1 LLNVYDLRVLP
12 PYLSKLKKK
21 LLRPTR
27 EIELETKKISKLV
40 WNYALPAI
48 VGTMVNATYNIVDR
62 VFIGQGV
69 GALAISGLAVTF
81 PVMNLTA
88 ALGMLVGAGASS
100 RISINLGK
108 KDPERAEKILGNSF
122 LLTILLNVVF
132 ITLLMVFL
140 EPILMAFGA
149 SEETYPYARDYLQI
163 ILPGNIFVTMTYS
176 FNSMMRA
183 SGYPQ
188 KAMYTMLI
196 GAALNIILD
205 PIFIFVF
212 GMGIAG
218 VAWATIISMFIGM
231 LFVMHHFTRKTTT
244 LRLRKKNMRF
254 EKDILIA
261 IVSIGLS
268 PFFMQ
273 VAASGVAVL
282 MNTSLKNYGGDLA
295 IGAYGIL
302 MSLLMLITMFVIGLN
317 QGLQPIIGY
326 NYGAEIY
333 ERVKATFYYGIKI
346 ATIVTT
352 LGFLFGVFFPRL
364 FAQAFTSDL
373 QLLDLAENAMRIS
386 ILAFPLVG
394 FQVVISGY
402 FQSIG
407 QAKKSIILS
416 LSRQLIFLI
425 PSIIIL
431 PRMFGLDGVWAAT
444 PVSDF
449 LASLLAF
456 TFFIRQRKVLK
467 QLISKQRY

>member
-1 LLNVYDLRVLP
+1 M
-12 PYLSKLKKK
+12 
-21 LLRPTR
+21 RPTR

-40 WNYALPAI
+40 WDYALPAI

-81 PVMNLTA
+81 PVMNLVA

-108 KDPERAEKILGNSF
+108 RDPERAEKILGNSF
-122 LLTILLNVVF
+122 LLTIVLNLIF
-132 ITLLMVFL
+132 ITLLMIFL

-218 VAWATIISMFIGM
+218 VAWATVISMFIGM
-231 LFVMHHFTRKTTT
+231 LFVMYHFTRKTTT
-244 LRLRKKNMRF
+244 LRLRKKNIRF

-302 MSLLMLITMFVIGLN
+302 VSLIMLITMFVIGLN

-333 ERVKATFYYGIKI
+333 DRVKVAFYYGVKI
-346 ATIVTT
+346 ATVVTT
-352 LGFLFGVFFPRL
+352 LGFVFGVFFPRV
-364 FAQAFTSDL
+364 FARAFTSDP

-386 ILAFPLVG
+386 IVAFPLVG

-416 LSRQLIFLI
+416 LSRQIIFLI

-449 LASLLAF
+449 LASLLAL
-456 TFFIRQRKVLK
+456 TFFIRQRKILN
-467 QLISKQRY
+467 QLISNQRK

>member
-1 LLNVYDLRVLP
+1 M
-12 PYLSKLKKK
+12 
-21 LLRPTR
+21 RPTR

-40 WNYALPAI
+40 WDYAIPAI
-48 VGTMVNATYNIVDR
+48 IGTMVNATYNIVDR
-62 VFIGQGV
+62 IFIGQGV
-69 GALAISGLAVTF
+69 GALAISGLAITF
-81 PVMNLTA
+81 PVMNLIA

-100 RISINLGK
+100 RISISLGR

-122 LLTILLNVVF
+122 LLTIVLNLVF

-149 SEETYPYARDYLQI
+149 SEQTYPYAREYLQI

-196 GAALNIILD
+196 GAVLNIALD

-212 GMGIAG
+212 GMGIGG
-218 VAWATIISMFIGM
+218 VAWATVISMFIGM
-231 LFVMHHFTRKTTT
+231 LFVMHHFTRKSSS
-244 LRLRKKNMRF
+244 LRLRRKNIRF
-254 EKDILIA
+254 EKTILIA

-282 MNTSLKNYGGDLA
+282 MNTSLKGYGGDLA

-302 MSLLMLITMFVIGLN
+302 LSLFMLIVMFVIGLN

-333 ERVKATFYYGIKI
+333 SRVKAAFYYGIKI
-346 ATIVTT
+346 ATVVTT
-352 LGFLFGVFFPRL
+352 VGFLFGMFFPRL
-364 FAQAFTSDL
+364 FARAFTSDAE
-373 QLLDLAENAMRIS
+373 LLALAENAMQIS
-386 ILAFPLVG
+386 IVAFPVVG
-394 FQVVISGY
+394 FQIVLSGY

-416 LSRQLIFLI
+416 LSRQIIFLI

-431 PRMFGLDGVWAAT
+431 PRIFGLNGVWAAT
-444 PVSDF
+444 PVSD
-449 LASLLAF
+449 LLAMILAVY
-456 TFFIRQRKVLK
+456 FFIREQKVFKALK
-467 QLISKQRY
+467 DSDRG

>member
-1 LLNVYDLRVLP
+1 M
-12 PYLSKLKKK
+12 
-21 LLRPTR
+21 RPIR
-27 EIELETKKISKLV
+27 EIELETKKVSKLV
-40 WNYALPAI
+40 WDYALPAI

-62 VFIGQGV
+62 IFIGQGV

-108 KDPERAEKILGNSF
+108 KDHKRAEKILGNSF
-122 LLTILLNVVF
+122 LLTIVLNLVF
-132 ITLLMVFL
+132 ITLIMIFL
-140 EPILMAFGA
+140 KPILMAFGA

-163 ILPGNIFVTMTYS
+163 ILPGNIFVTMTFS

-183 SGYPQ
+183 SGYPK

-196 GAALNIILD
+196 GAFFNILLD

-218 VAWATIISMFIGM
+218 AAWATIISMFIGM
-231 LFVMHHFTRKTTT
+231 LFVMRHFSRPNSS
-244 LRLRKKNMRF
+244 LRLRKKNIRF
-254 EKDILIA
+254 ERDILIA

-282 MNTSLKNYGGDLA
+282 MNTSLKTYGGDLA

-302 MSLLMLITMFVIGLN
+302 LSLVMLTSMFVIGVN

-333 ERVKATFYYGIKI
+333 YRVKTAFFYGVKI
-346 ATIVTT
+346 ATAVTT
-352 LGFLFGVFFPRL
+352 VGFLFGIFFPRI
-364 FAQAFTSDL
+364 FASAFTSDVV
-373 QLLDLAENAMRIS
+373 LLDLAENAMRIS
-386 ILAFPLVG
+386 LLTFPLVG
-394 FQVVISGY
+394 FQIVMSGY

-416 LSRQLIFLI
+416 LSRQIIFLT

-431 PRMFGLDGVWAAT
+431 PRIFGLNGVWAAT

-449 LASLLAF
+449 LAAILAA
-456 TFFIRQRKVLK
+456 TFFFRQIKVLK
-467 QLISKQRY
+467 ELENRKRV

>member
-1 LLNVYDLRVLP
+1 M
-12 PYLSKLKKK
+12 
-21 LLRPTR
+21 RPTR
-27 EIELETKKISKLV
+27 EIELESKKMSKLV
-40 WNYALPAI
+40 WDYALPAI

-62 VFIGQGV
+62 IFIGQGV

-81 PVMNLTA
+81 PVMNLIA

-122 LLTILLNVVF
+122 LLTIVLNLVF
-132 ITLLMVFL
+132 ITLLMIFL
-140 EPILMAFGA
+140 EPILMPFGA

-163 ILPGNIFVTMTYS
+163 ILPGNLFVTMTYS

-218 VAWATIISMFIGM
+218 VAWATVISMFIGM
-231 LFVMHHFTRKTTT
+231 IFVMYHFTRKTTS
-244 LRLRKKNMRF
+244 LRLRRKNIRF
-254 EKDILIA
+254 EKNILIA

-302 MSLLMLITMFVIGLN
+302 VSLIMLITMFVIGLN

-326 NYGAEIY
+326 NYGAEKY
-333 ERVKATFYYGIKI
+333 DRVKAAFYYGVKI
-346 ATIVTT
+346 ATVVTT
-352 LGFLFGVFFPRL
+352 IGFIFGVFFPRI
-364 FAQAFTSDL
+364 FARAFTSDV

-386 ILAFPLVG
+386 IVAFPLVG
-394 FQVVISGY
+394 FQVVVSGY

-449 LASLLAF
+449 LASLLAL
-456 TFFIRQRKVLK
+456 TFFIRQRKILN
-467 QLISKQRY
+467 QMISKNGK

>member
-1 LLNVYDLRVLP
+1 M
-12 PYLSKLKKK
+12 
-21 LLRPTR
+21 RPTR
-27 EIELETKKISKLV
+27 EIELETKTISKLV
-40 WNYALPAI
+40 WSYALPAI
-48 VGTMVNATYNIVDR
+48 VGTMVSATYNIVDR

-122 LLTILLNVVF
+122 LLTIVLNLVF
-132 ITLLMVFL
+132 ITLLMIFL

-149 SEETYPYARDYLQI
+149 SKETYPFARDYLQI

-196 GAALNIILD
+196 GAFLNIILD

-212 GMGIAG
+212 DMGIAG
-218 VAWATIISMFIGM
+218 VAWATVISMFLGM
-231 LFVMHHFTRKTTT
+231 LFVMYHFTRKTTT
-244 LRLRKKNMRF
+244 LRLRKKNIRF

-302 MSLLMLITMFVIGLN
+302 LSLFMLITMFVIGLN
-317 QGLQPIIGY
+317 QGLQPIIGF
-326 NYGAEIY
+326 NYGAQIY
-333 ERVKATFYYGIKI
+333 DRVKAAFYYGIKI

-352 LGFLFGVFFPRL
+352 IGFAFGIFFPRL
-364 FAQAFTSDL
+364 FAQAFTSDP

-386 ILAFPLVG
+386 IVAFPLVG

-449 LASLLAF
+449 LASLLAL
-456 TFFIRQRKVLK
+456 TFFIRQRNILNE
-467 QLISKQRY
+467 LISKQRTIF

>member
-1 LLNVYDLRVLP
+1 MT
-12 PYLSKLKKK
+12 
-21 LLRPTR
+21 PTR
-27 EIELETKKISKLV
+27 EIELETKKVSKLV
-40 WNYALPAI
+40 WDYALPAI
-48 VGTMVNATYNIVDR
+48 IGTMVNATYNIIDR

-108 KDPERAEKILGNSF
+108 KDHKRAEKILGNSF
-122 LLTILLNVVF
+122 LLTIVFNLVF
-132 ITLLMVFL
+132 ITLLMIFL

-149 SEETYPYARDYLQI
+149 SEQTYPYAKEYLQI

-196 GAALNIILD
+196 GAVLNMILD

-218 VAWATIISMFIGM
+218 VGWATVISMFIGM
-231 LFVMHHFTRKTTT
+231 IFVMHHFTRKSSS
-244 LRLRKKNMRF
+244 LRLRKKNIRF

-295 IGAYGIL
+295 IGAYGIV
-302 MSLLMLITMFVIGLN
+302 MSMFMLIVMFVIGLN

-333 ERVKATFYYGIKI
+333 SRVKAAFYYGIKI

-352 LGFLFGVFFPRL
+352 MGFLLGMFLPRM
-364 FAQAFTSDL
+364 FARAFTADI

-386 ILAFPLVG
+386 IIAFPLVG
-394 FQVVISGY
+394 FQV
-402 FQSIG
+402 
-407 QAKKSIILS
+407 
-416 LSRQLIFLI
+416 
-425 PSIIIL
+425 
-431 PRMFGLDGVWAAT
+431 LD
-444 PVSDF
+444 
-449 LASLLAF
+449 
-456 TFFIRQRKVLK
+456 
-467 QLISKQRY
+467 KQRNLLF

>member
-1 LLNVYDLRVLP
+1 M
-12 PYLSKLKKK
+12 
-21 LLRPTR
+21 RPAR

-40 WNYALPAI
+40 WDYALPAI
-48 VGTMVNATYNIVDR
+48 IGTMVNATYNIVDR

-88 ALGMLVGAGASS
+88 ALGMLVGSGASS

-108 KDPERAEKILGNSF
+108 KDPERAERILGNSF
-122 LLTILLNVVF
+122 LLTIVLNLIF
-132 ITLLMVFL
+132 ITLLMIFL

-149 SEETYPYARDYLQI
+149 SEQTLPYARDYLQI

-196 GAALNIILD
+196 GAVLNMILD
-205 PIFIFVF
+205 PIFIFIF

-218 VAWATIISMFIGM
+218 VAWATVISMFLGM
-231 LFVMHHFTRKTTT
+231 LFVMHHFTRKSSS
-244 LRLRKKNMRF
+244 LRLRKKNLRL

-282 MNTSLKNYGGDLA
+282 MNTSLKTYGGDLA
-295 IGAYGIL
+295 IGAYGIM
-302 MSLLMLITMFVIGLN
+302 MSLLMLISMFVIGLN

-333 ERVKATFYYGIKI
+333 ERVKSAFYYGLKI
-346 ATIVTT
+346 ATVVTT
-352 LGFLFGVFFPRL
+352 LGFLFGMFFPRM
-364 FAQAFTSDL
+364 FAKAFTSDL

-386 ILAFPLVG
+386 IIAFPLVG
-394 FQVVISGY
+394 FQIVISGY

-416 LSRQLIFLI
+416 LSRQIIFLI

-431 PRMFGLDGVWAAT
+431 PRLFGLDGVWAAT
-444 PVSDF
+444 PFSDF

-456 TFFIRQRKVLK
+456 TFFIRQRKVLN
-467 QLISKQRY
+467 QLMNK

>member
-1 LLNVYDLRVLP
+1 MNL
-12 PYLSKLKKK
+12 
-21 LLRPTR
+21 TR
-27 EIELETKKISKLV
+27 EKKLETKEISGLV
-40 WNYALPAI
+40 WDYALPAI
-48 VGTMVNATYNIVDR
+48 VGTMVNATYNIIDR

-69 GALAISGLAVTF
+69 GSLAISGLAVTF

-88 ALGMLVGAGASS
+88 ALGMLVGAGAAS

-108 KDPERAEKILGNSF
+108 KDYIRAEKILGTSL
-122 LLTILLNVVF
+122 LLTLLFNIFF
-132 ITLLMVFL
+132 ITFMMIFL
-140 EPILMAFGA
+140 DPILMAFGA
-149 SEETYPYARDYLQI
+149 SKDTLPFARDYLRI
-163 ILPGNIFVTMTYS
+163 ILPGNIFITMTYS
-176 FNSMMRA
+176 FNNMMRA
-183 SGYPQ
+183 SGYPK

-196 GAALNIILD
+196 GAVLNIILD

-231 LFVMHHFTRKTTT
+231 LFVMHHFTSKTSA
-244 LRLRKKNMRF
+244 LRLRKKYIRF
-254 EKDILIA
+254 EKEIIIA

-282 MNTSLKNYGGDLA
+282 MNTSLKAYGGDLA

-302 MSLLMLITMFVIGLN
+302 MSLFMLIIMFAIGLN

-333 ERVKATFYYGIKI
+333 ERVKSTLYYGIKI
-346 ATIVTT
+346 ATVVTT
-352 LGFLFGVFFPRL
+352 VGFLFGMFFPRI
-364 FAQAFTSDL
+364 FAQAFTSDP

-386 ILAFPLVG
+386 IVAFPLVG
-394 FQVVISGY
+394 FQIVISGY

-425 PSIIIL
+425 PSIIVL
-431 PRMFGLDGVWAAT
+431 PRLFGLNGVWSAT

-449 LASLLAF
+449 LAFVLALI
-456 TFFIRQRKVLK
+456 FFIRQRRILTKLIDK
-467 QLISKQRY
+467 Q

>member
-1 LLNVYDLRVLP
+1 MLNVYDLRVLP

>member
-1 LLNVYDLRVLP
+1 
-12 PYLSKLKKK
+12 
-21 LLRPTR
+21 LRPTR
-27 EIELETKKISKLV
+27 EIEFETKKISKLV
-40 WNYALPAI
+40 WDYALPAI
-48 VGTMVNATYNIVDR
+48 IGTMVNATYNIVDR
-62 VFIGQGV
+62 IFIGQGV

-100 RISINLGK
+100 RISISLGK
-108 KDPERAEKILGNSF
+108 RDHERAEKILGNSF
-122 LLTILLNVVF
+122 LLTIALNLVF
-132 ITLLMVFL
+132 ITLLMIFL

-149 SEETYPYARDYLQI
+149 SEETYPFARDYLQI

-196 GAALNIILD
+196 GAFLNIILD

-218 VAWATIISMFIGM
+218 VAWATIISMFLGM
-231 LFVMHHFTRKTTT
+231 LFVMHHFTRKTSS
-244 LRLRKKNMRF
+244 LRLKRKNIRF
-254 EKDILIA
+254 EKSILIA
-261 IVSIGLS
+261 IISIGLS

-282 MNTSLKNYGGDLA
+282 MNTSLKTYGGDLA

-302 MSLLMLITMFVIGLN
+302 LSMFMLIIMFVIGLN

-326 NYGAEIY
+326 NYGAESY
-333 ERVKATFYYGIKI
+333 PRVKATFYYGLKI
-346 ATIVTT
+346 ATVVTT
-352 LGFLFGVFFPRL
+352 AGFLLGIFFPRL
-364 FAQAFTSDL
+364 FARAFTSDV
-373 QLLDLAENAMRIS
+373 QLLDLAENALRIS

-394 FQVVISGY
+394 FQVVLSGF

-431 PRMFGLDGVWAAT
+431 PRLFGLNGVWAAT

-449 LASLLAF
+449 MGALLAAY
-456 TFFIRQRKVLK
+456 FFWRQIKVFRILE
-467 QLISKQRY
+467 QSNRI